1 MRWIDKEVIFIID
14 SDNNIIVNF
23 KQNNSLIYTFLGGT
37 IMRFGIIGAGTIGSI
52 ISKKLVKTGHDVKI
66 ADARGIEHLEGKELA
81 GTPVS
86 LEDVITNIDVLIISL
101 PSHVMP
107 SIRNI
112 VDKIGEEVIV
122 VDTSNYYP
130 FRDNKIEEIENGMVE
145 SVWVSNQLGRPVIK
159 AFNNQLAYTLE
170 NKGTPEGTSGRIAM
184 AIAGNDQSHKQVI
197 MDVVNELGFDAVDSG
212 SLSDSWRQQPGTP
225 AYCTEL
231 TKEELTKAL
240 KKANKE
246 KAPFL
251 RDKVIEKLSAE
262 LSHEDIVNLNRE
274 TYNS

>member
-1 MRWIDKEVIFIID
+1 
-14 SDNNIIVNF
+14 
-23 KQNNSLIYTFLGGT
+23 
-37 IMRFGIIGAGTIGSI
+37 MRFGIIGAGVIGTN
-52 ISKKLVKTGHDVKI
+52 ISKKLVENGHNVKI
-66 ADARGIEHLEGKELA
+66 AETRGIEHLKGRELDA
-81 GTPVS
+81 TPVN

-101 PSHVMP
+101 PSVVMP

-112 VDKIGEEVIV
+112 VDKVGEEVIV

-170 NKGTPEGTSGRIAM
+170 NKGAPKGASGRISY
-184 AIAGNDQSHKQVI
+184 AIAGNDQAHKQVI
-197 MDVVNELGFDAVDSG
+197 MDVANELGFDAVDSG

-231 TKEELTKAL
+231 TKEELMEAL
-240 KKANKE
+240 KKADKE
-246 KAPFL
+246 KAPLL

-274 TYNS
+274 IYNS